1 MRVIYANATYT
12 GGGIYQYTGQFDNGN
27 YFQTWTDYEDYIQ
40 ELDVNPEE
48 NWDDNSDEQW
58 QNEHM
63 VAEHYG
69 SEATEILMAAMLY
82 IIAIIPVGN
91 YSLGEIQDALD
102 SIKQETEID
111 GELEGE
117 LEGKKVRIVF
127 EDGTTADITG
137 EIVLAED
144 NRIHICVEN

>member
-48 NWDDNSDEQW
+48 NWDDNDDEEW

-69 SEATEILMAAMLY
+69 SEAIKILREAMRY
-82 IIAIIPVGN
+82 IIDNQPTGN
-91 YSLGEIQDALD
+91 YSVEEIKNALW
-102 SIKQETEID
+102 KMK
-111 GELEGE
+111 L
-117 LEGKKVRIVF
+117 
-127 EDGTTADITG
+127 
-137 EIVLAED
+137 
-144 NRIHICVEN
+144 

>member
-1 MRVIYANATYT
+1 MKVIDANATYT

-40 ELDVNPEE
+40 ELDADPEE
-48 NWDDNSDEQW
+48 NWDDNDVEEW

-63 VAEHYG
+63 VAEHYD
-69 SEATEILMAAMLY
+69 SEAIKILMAAMHY
-82 IIAIIPVGN
+82 IIANIPVGN
-91 YSLGEIQDALD
+91 YSLGEIEDALD
-102 SIKQETEID
+102 SLKQETEI
-111 GELEGE
+111 EEE

-127 EDGTTADITG
+127 EDGTVSDITG

>member
-1 MRVIYANATYT
+1 MARVIEANATYT
-12 GGGIYQYTGQFDNGN
+12 GGNIYQYTGVLDNGN

-40 ELDVNPEE
+40 ELDADPEE
-48 NWDDNSDEQW
+48 NWDDNDDEEW

-69 SEATEILMAAMLY
+69 PEATEILKEAMKY
-82 IIAIIPVGN
+82 IIDNKPLGN
-91 YSLGEIQDALD
+91 YSVGEVEDALN
-102 SIKQETEID
+102 SLKQETE
-111 GELEGE
+111 
-117 LEGKKVRIVF
+117 LEGKRVRIVF
-127 EDGTTADITG
+127 EDGTVADITG

>member
-1 MRVIYANATYT
+1 MKVIDANATYT

-40 ELDVNPEE
+40 ELDADPEE
-48 NWDDNSDEQW
+48 NWDDNTYEEW

-69 SEATEILMAAMLY
+69 DNAINILKEAMKY
-82 IIAIIPVGN
+82 IIDNQPTGN
-91 YSLGEIQDALD
+91 YSVCEVENALN
-102 SIKQETEID
+102 SLKQETE
-111 GELEGE
+111 
-117 LEGKKVRIVF
+117 LEGKRVRIVF
-127 EDGTTADITG
+127 EDGTVSDITG

>member
-12 GGGIYQYTGQFDNGN
+12 GGNIYQYTGALDNGN
-27 YFQTWTDYEDYIQ
+27 YFQTWTDYEDYVQ
-40 ELDVNPEE
+40 ELNADPYE
-48 NWDDNSDEQW
+48 NWDDNDDEQW

-69 SEATEILMAAMLY
+69 SEATEILKAAMLY
-82 IIAIIPVGN
+82 IIANIPVGN

-102 SIKQETEID
+102 SLKQETEI
-111 GELEGE
+111 EGE

-137 EIVLAED
+137 EIVLTED
-144 NRIHICVEN
+144 NRIHICVDD

>member
-40 ELDVNPEE
+40 ELYVNPEG
-48 NWDDNSDEQW
+48 NWDDNDDEEW

-69 SEATEILMAAMLY
+69 SEAIKILKEAMKY
-82 IIAIIPVGN
+82 IIDNQPTGN
-91 YSLGEIQDALD
+91 YSVCEVENALN
-102 SIKQETEID
+102 SLKQETE
-111 GELEGE
+111 
-117 LEGKKVRIVF
+117 LEGKRIRIVF
-127 EDGTTADITG
+127 EDGTVSDITG

>member
-48 NWDDNSDEQW
+48 NWDDNDDEEW

-127 EDGTTADITG
+127 EDGTVSDITG

>member
-1 MRVIYANATYT
+1 MKVIDANATYT

-40 ELDVNPEE
+40 ELDADPEE
-48 NWDDNSDEQW
+48 NWDDNTDEEW

-69 SEATEILMAAMLY
+69 DNAINILKEAMKY
-82 IIAIIPVGN
+82 IIDNQPTGN
-91 YSLGEIQDALD
+91 YSVCEVENALN
-102 SIKQETEID
+102 SLKQETE
-111 GELEGE
+111 
-117 LEGKKVRIVF
+117 LEGKRVRIVF
-127 EDGTTADITG
+127 EDGTVSDITG

>member
-48 NWDDNSDEQW
+48 NWDDNDDEEW

-69 SEATEILMAAMLY
+69 SEAIKILMAAMHY
-82 IIAIIPVGN
+82 IIANIPVGN
-91 YSLGEIQDALD
+91 YSLGEIEDALD
-102 SIKQETEID
+102 SLKQETEI
-111 GELEGE
+111 EEE

-127 EDGTTADITG
+127 EDGTVSDITG

>member
-1 MRVIYANATYT
+1 MARVIDANATYT
-12 GGGIYQYTGQFDNGN
+12 GGNIYQYTGFLDNGN
-27 YFQTWTDYEDYIQ
+27 YFQTWTDYEDYVQ
-40 ELDVNPEE
+40 ELDVDPEE
-48 NWDDNSDEQW
+48 NWDDNDDEEW

-69 SEATEILMAAMLY
+69 SEATEILVAAMRY
-82 IIAIIPVGN
+82 IIANIPVGN

-102 SIKQETEID
+102 SLKQETELD
-111 GELEGE
+111 GE

-144 NRIHICVEN
+144 NRIHICVDD

>member
-1 MRVIYANATYT
+1 MEISIMKIINANATYT

-40 ELDVNPEE
+40 ELDTDPEE
-48 NWDDNSDEQW
+48 NWDDNDDEEW

-63 VAEHYG
+63 VTEHYG
-69 SEATEILMAAMLY
+69 FEAIEILKEAMLY
-82 IIAIIPVGN
+82 IIANIPVGN
-91 YSLGEIQDALD
+91 YSLGEIEDALD
-102 SIKQETEID
+102 SLKQETELD
-111 GELEGE
+111 GE

-144 NRIHICVEN
+144 NRIHICVD

>member
-1 MRVIYANATYT
+1 MKVIDANATYT

-40 ELDVNPEE
+40 ELDADPEE
-48 NWDDNSDEQW
+48 NWDDNDDEEW

-69 SEATEILMAAMLY
+69 SEAIKILMAAMHY
-82 IIAIIPVGN
+82 IIANIPVGN
-91 YSLGEIQDALD
+91 YSLGEIEDALD
-102 SIKQETEID
+102 SLKQETEI
-111 GELEGE
+111 EEE

>member
-1 MRVIYANATYT
+1 MARVIEANATYT
-12 GGGIYQYTGQFDNGN
+12 GGNIYQYTGQFDNGN
-27 YFQTWTDYEDYIQ
+27 FFQTWTDYEDYVQ
-40 ELDVNPEE
+40 ELSADPYE

-69 SEATEILMAAMLY
+69 SEATEILKAAMLY
-82 IIAIIPVGN
+82 IIANTPVGN

-102 SIKQETEID
+102 SLKQETE
-111 GELEGE
+111 
-117 LEGKKVRIVF
+117 LEGKRVRIVF
-127 EDGTTADITG
+127 EDGTVADITG

-144 NRIHICVEN
+144 NRIHICVDD